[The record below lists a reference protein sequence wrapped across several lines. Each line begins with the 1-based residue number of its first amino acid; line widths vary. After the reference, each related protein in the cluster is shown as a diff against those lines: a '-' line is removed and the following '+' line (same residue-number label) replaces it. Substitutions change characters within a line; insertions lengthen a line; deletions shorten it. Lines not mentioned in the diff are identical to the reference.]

1 MTTVDTEHTLA
12 KPAAL
17 DTAAFKVPS
26 GDALLHV
33 FAKIPAAI
41 PNALIELRKQN
52 QFHTYLLDET
62 PEYWHYRKSDDR
74 FNRLGDILLVPN
86 HPNIFNLGTR
96 KTSPGKHGYDNHHPD
111 MQASFQAWGPAFKS
125 GVIIP
130 AFENVHV
137 YPLVGKI
144 LGLTIDE
151 SSIDGRMNQLKPILK

>member
-1 MTTVDTEHTLA
+1 LP

-17 DTAAFKVPS
+17 DTAYFKVPS
-26 GDALLHV
+26 GDALIHV
-33 FAKIPAAI
+33 YTKNQAAV
-41 PNALIELRKQN
+41 PNTLAELRKQN
-52 QFHTYLLDET
+52 TFQTYLMDET
-62 PEYWHYRKSDDR
+62 PAYWHYRKSDDR

-137 YPLVGKI
+137 YPMIGKI

-151 SSIDGRMNQLKPILK
+151 SSIDGRMKQLKPILK